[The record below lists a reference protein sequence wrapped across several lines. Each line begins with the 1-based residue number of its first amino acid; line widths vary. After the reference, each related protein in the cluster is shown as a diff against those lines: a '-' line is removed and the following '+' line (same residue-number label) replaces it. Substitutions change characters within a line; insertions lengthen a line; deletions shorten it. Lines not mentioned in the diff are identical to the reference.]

1 MHTRRINGGVVMWKD
16 EIVEEVRKY
25 REEYAAKF
33 NFDLQAMY
41 EDLKKAERKSKH
53 KKVSFKP
60 KKPVRVELKT
70 KSSTR

>member
-1 MHTRRINGGVVMWKD
+1 MWED
-16 EIVEEVRKY
+16 EIVNEVRKN
-25 REEYAAKF
+25 REAYAAKF

-41 EDLKKAERKSKH
+41 EDLKKVERKSKH

-60 KKPVRVELKT
+60 KKPVRVEAKT

>member
-1 MHTRRINGGVVMWKD
+1 MWND
-16 EIVEEVRKY
+16 EIVEEVRKH
-25 REEYAAKF
+25 REAYAAKF

-60 KKPVRVELKT
+60 KKTVKIEIKARAT
-70 KSSTR
+70 AR

>member
-1 MHTRRINGGVVMWKD
+1 MWKD

-60 KKPVRVELKT
+60 KKPSRVELKT

>member
-1 MHTRRINGGVVMWKD
+1 MYPRRVDGGLTMWED
-16 EIVEEVRKY
+16 EIVDEVRKY
-25 REEYAAKF
+25 RESYAAKF

-41 EDLKKAERKSKH
+41 EDLKKAEQKSKH

-70 KSSTR
+70 KSSTK